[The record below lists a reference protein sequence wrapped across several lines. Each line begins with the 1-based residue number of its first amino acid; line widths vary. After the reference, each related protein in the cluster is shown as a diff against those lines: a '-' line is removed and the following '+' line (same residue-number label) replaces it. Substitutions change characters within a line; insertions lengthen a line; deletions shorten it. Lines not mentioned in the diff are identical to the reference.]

1 MRATSHNTY
10 GACEGCGRV
19 QSFILAA
26 GFNPDASFRML
37 CASCERIEKHRLQ
50 PALFV
55 TRPVF
60 VPVLEVVEEREL
72 PVFDV
77 RQMALF

>member
-1 MRATSHNTY
+1 MIATSHNTH
-10 GACEGCGRV
+10 GICERCGRV

-37 CASCERIEKHRLQ
+37 CASCERVEKPRLQ
-50 PALFV
+50 PKLFTV
-55 TRPVF
+55 RPVF
-60 VPVLEVVEEREL
+60 VPIPEVEAVEVEVIDR
-72 PVFDV
+72 